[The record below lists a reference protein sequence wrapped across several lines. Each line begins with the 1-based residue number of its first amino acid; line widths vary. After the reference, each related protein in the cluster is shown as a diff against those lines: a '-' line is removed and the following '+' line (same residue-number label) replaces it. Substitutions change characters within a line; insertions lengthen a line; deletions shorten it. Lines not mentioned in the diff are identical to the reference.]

1 MKKVNSSRPNMAFW
15 LLLVGVA
22 AGMLNGLLGAGGGI
36 IVVYAVTRFKL
47 CEHGDKNGAFST
59 ALCVMLPVSVVSCI
73 IYAVRGHTSLQG
85 FGVFILPAV
94 IGGALGGI
102 FLGRIKPDILKKA
115 FAGLIV
121 ISGIILIMR

>member
-1 MKKVNSSRPNMAFW
+1 MAFG

-36 IVVYAVTRFKL
+36 IIVYAVTRLKL
-47 CEHGDKNGAFST
+47 CAEGDKNGAFST
-59 ALCVMLPVSVVSCI
+59 ALCVMLPVSVVSCLV
-73 IYAVRGHTSLQG
+73 YMSRGHTSPEG

-102 FLGRIKPDILKKA
+102 LLGRVRPDILKRA